1 MMIKYGSKKQEFMD
15 DHKELRDVFLDNITK
30 IARKNSKIKP
40 ELYQHYNVKR
50 GLRNADGT
58 GVLVN
63 LTEIGDVHGYIIDEG
78 EKKPTQGRLC
88 YRGLNIN
95 DLVGGCQKERRF
107 GFEETVFLLL
117 FGQLPKKTEL
127 EKFNAILGRNR
138 SLPEGF
144 TENMILKAP
153 GSNIMNKLARSVLV
167 AYSYDRKPEDRS
179 LKNILRQ
186 CIGLTAKFP
195 TMAAYA
201 YQAKSHYYDKKSLFI
216 HNPIPELSTAE
227 NFLRMI
233 RADKKYTKAEAE
245 ILDLCL
251 MLHAEHGGGNNSTF
265 TTHVV
270 TSADTD
276 IYSAITAAIGS
287 LKGSRH
293 GGANVKVI
301 KMMEN
306 IKDNIKDY
314 SNDSQI
320 ADYLGKIIKREA
332 YDKTGL
338 IYGIGHAVYTL
349 SDPRAIL
356 LKKKAQKLAK
366 EKDMEEEFSL
376 YTAIERLT
384 PEVFKKVKGSDKIIA
399 ANVDFYSGF
408 VYTML
413 NIPVEL
419 YTPLFAIARVAGWG
433 AHIIEERVSGGK
445 INRPA
450 CKSVA
455 IPRKYMPLDDRL

>member
-1 MMIKYGSKKQEFMD
+1 
-15 DHKELRDVFLDNITK
+15 
-30 IARKNSKIKP
+30 
-40 ELYQHYNVKR
+40 
-50 GLRNADGT
+50 
-58 GVLVN
+58 
-63 LTEIGDVHGYIIDEG
+63 
-78 EKKPTQGRLC
+78 
-88 YRGLNIN
+88 
-95 DLVGGCQKERRF
+95 
-107 GFEETVFLLL
+107 
-117 FGQLPKKTEL
+117 
-127 EKFNAILGRNR
+127 
-138 SLPEGF
+138 
-144 TENMILKAP
+144 
-153 GSNIMNKLARSVLV
+153 
-167 AYSYDRKPEDRS
+167 
-179 LKNILRQ
+179 
-186 CIGLTAKFP
+186 
-195 TMAAYA
+195 
-201 YQAKSHYYDKKSLFI
+201 
-216 HNPIPELSTAE
+216 
-227 NFLRMI
+227 
-233 RADKKYTKAEAE
+233 
-245 ILDLCL
+245 LCL
-251 MLHAEHGGGNNSTF
+251 ILHAEHGGGNNSTF

-276 IYSAITAAIGS
+276 VYSAIAAAIGS

-301 KMMEN
+301 RMMEN

-320 ADYLGKIIKREA
+320 ADYLARLIRREA

-366 EKDMEEEFSL
+366 EKGMEEEFGL

-384 PEVFKKVKGSDKIIA
+384 PEVFKKVKDSDKVIA

-413 NIPVEL
+413 GIPVEL
-419 YTPLFAIARVAGWG
+419 YTPLFAIARVAGWS

-445 INRPA
+445 ISRPA

-455 IPRKYMPLDDRL
+455 VSRKYVPLADRR

>member
-1 MMIKYGSKKQEFMD
+1 MTGHGSKKQEFMD
-15 DHKELRDVFLDNITK
+15 DYRELRDVFLDNMTK
-30 IARKNSKIKP
+30 IARKNSKIRP
-40 ELYQHYNVKR
+40 DLYQHYNVKR

-78 EKKPTQGRLC
+78 EKKPAQGRLC

-95 DLVGGCQKERRF
+95 DLVAGCQKERRF

-117 FGQLPKKTEL
+117 FGQLPNKTEL
-127 EKFNAILGRNR
+127 EKFNELLGRNR

-153 GSNIMNKLARSVLV
+153 GSNIMNKLARSVLA
-167 AYSYDRKPEDRS
+167 AYSYDKRPEDRS

-201 YQAKSHYYDKKSLFI
+201 YQAKSHYYDRKSLFI
-216 HNPIPELSTAE
+216 HNPVPELSTAG

-233 RADKKYTKAEAE
+233 RADKRYSRAEAE

-251 MLHAEHGGGNNSTF
+251 ILHAEHGGGNNSTF

-276 IYSAITAAIGS
+276 IYSAIAAAIGS

-301 KMMEN
+301 RMMEN
-306 IKDNIKDY
+306 IKEHIKDY

-320 ADYLGKIIKREA
+320 ADYLAKLIKREA

-349 SDPRAIL
+349 SDPRAVL

-366 EKDMEEEFSL
+366 EKGMEEEFGL

-384 PEVFKKVKGSDKIIA
+384 PEVFKKVKGSDKVIA

-413 NIPVEL
+413 GIPVEL
-419 YTPLFAIARVAGWG
+419 YTPLFAIARVAGWS

-455 IPRKYMPLDDRL
+455 APRKYIPLRNRP